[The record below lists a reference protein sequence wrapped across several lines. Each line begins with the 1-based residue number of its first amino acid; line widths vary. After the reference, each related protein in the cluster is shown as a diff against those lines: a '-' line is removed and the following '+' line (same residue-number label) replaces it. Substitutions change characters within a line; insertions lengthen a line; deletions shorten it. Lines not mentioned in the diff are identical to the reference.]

1 MQKSFAAFRSK
12 LRCKMI
18 SSYMKAIR
26 ISTTPLSWGR
36 LSEVMRKNL
45 LSRTSESYDPYKEPT
60 VAVCARHSVTPGN
73 LYKIVSVA
81 S

>member
-1 MQKSFAAFRSK
+1 M
-12 LRCKMI
+12 
-18 SSYMKAIR
+18 
-26 ISTTPLSWGR
+26 SWGR
-36 LSEVMRKNL
+36 LSEMMRKNL